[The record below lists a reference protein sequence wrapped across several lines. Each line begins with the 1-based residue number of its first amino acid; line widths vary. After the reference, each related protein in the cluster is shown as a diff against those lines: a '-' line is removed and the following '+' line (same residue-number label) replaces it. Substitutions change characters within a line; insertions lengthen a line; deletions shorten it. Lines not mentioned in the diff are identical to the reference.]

1 MKKLLTILLTI
12 ISVQLYADENIGY
25 RVNYYDT
32 VEFKKPFIT
41 PSGDTCQLLV
51 KNDSVCIVC
60 NSLDTLRIS
69 NVNVS
74 DIAYDAT
81 LWNGNTDAATKNA
94 IRDKIE
100 TLGGGHDPVTIASG
114 SNAILSLSTQ
124 ELSIDTTAITIT
136 ESQIQDYD
144 STWNKVY
151 VDKIGSNSNDS
162 IIVDSTV
169 YFANGINIKTNTES
183 FSVSKT
189 ISFANQHDAKMTITN
204 NTVITITNVPG
215 GSNPQLSLIWS
226 GGDYTAS
233 ISGATQMSGNS
244 TISLQETNGAT
255 DLVQFKNINGTV
267 YYAIINVVTP

>member
-1 MKKLLTILLTI
+1 MKKLLFIIILFFVSYNSYSQERIDGWKPQQFKT
-12 ISVQLYADENIGY
+12 DH
-25 RVNYYDT
+25 YDT
-32 VEFKKPFIT
+32 LRLRKPFIT

-60 NSLDTLRIS
+60 NSLDTLRI
-69 NVNVS
+69 
-74 DIAYDAT
+74 D
-81 LWNGNTDAATKNA
+81 NTN
-94 IRDKIE
+94 IFDKI
-100 TLGGGHDPVTIASG
+100 
-114 SNAILSLSTQ
+114 
-124 ELSIDTTAITIT
+124 
-136 ESQIQDYD
+136 
-144 STWNKVY
+144 Y
-151 VDKIGSNSNDS
+151 VNKIGSNSSDS
-162 IIVDSTV
+162 IIVDSTI
-169 YFANGINIKTNTES
+169 YFANGIKIKTNTES

-189 ISFANQHDAKMTITN
+189 ISFADQHDAQMTITN
-204 NTVITITNVPG
+204 NTVITITNVPE